1 MDYSDA
7 SDDETPRDSQTT
19 SRKRS
24 SRACDQCRKTKS
36 KCERV
41 ANETCK
47 GCALAGTVCT
57 FLGPSYKRGPP
68 KGYIHAIESRWHQVE
83 SLLGAILQCPDSRVQ
98 SIVSDLRTDE
108 LAREILGRVDA
119 GPYGPSGRLD
129 QPGGATKEDFFASIL
144 RSSGS
149 AQGNDTS
156 RSRRQSRVSR
166 EKVSSIQDRGLTVVP
181 TREWQDNLSNR
192 LASSSASGS
201 RITSF
206 DISGVPLTQR
216 RRLNG
221 SSNNIPTPPDWK
233 DMYTMDGSEPEDV
246 SHREAVEGIGALSLD
261 EHQEVRFHGQTS
273 GLYLLARSNRTDG
286 RKEGGIWNLPMARV
300 WPPIKDPTQLI
311 QEEDLNI
318 ELPPPQVQEH
328 LLQLYFTYIHPMFPL
343 IHKTRFLT
351 EYNARHT
358 GSPVHSPSHGSAKPE
373 AAQKSSPLL
382 LLAMFAISARFSDQD
397 TPLPP
402 KGKMWE
408 AGAKYFDL
416 AKHIL
421 AKVMHRSRPSTC
433 QSLLLLGYREFGIGS
448 MEQGWIYIGMAI
460 RMAIDL
466 GLNCNLGEWK
476 SGNGDQTL
484 FSPEETQT
492 RRQIWWACCVAD
504 RYGSMYMG
512 RPVAIRDDDFDTPL
526 PEDEEEQPWESLTSN
541 GMPGVSYPGM
551 TLASFRAA
559 GRLALILGAVI
570 TQIYPVR
577 PTSFASRQASLS
589 KLESRLD
596 QWYLSLP
603 EALRYDTASRRI
615 VPSPPV
621 LNLHIRYWGTV
632 LLLHRAFIPN
642 WKGIDPTPQNSTLEL
657 KAFDLAQGAA
667 SHLSGIVTTYRDNF
681 TLKRCSPFMTSYL
694 LNAGIMHISTLTLRP
709 SNPQAS
715 LGFQQ
720 CLAALKEMEIIWPSA
735 ARAWELL
742 NGVKLGALN
751 TVPPPSH
758 SLDRHKRHAEDAFGQ
773 DRPPEYSSHALG
785 DERQMGQNV
794 DGVQDVAN
802 KLMAHMLGLDIPGVE
817 PSTSFYTGCDWWAR
831 PNQDSSQP
839 MPPQNWPQAAPA
851 SSSSLFTPLTLPP
864 QRGWQPE
871 TRDPPPQ
878 QLGYNDGY
886 RFDHFGV

>member
-7 SDDETPRDSQTT
+7 SDDDEATRDPQTNT
-19 SRKRS
+19 RKRS

-36 KCERV
+36 KCER
-41 ANETCK
+41 AGNETCK
-47 GCALAGTVCT
+47 GCTLAGTVCT

-83 SLLGAILQCPDSRVQ
+83 SLLGAILQCPDFRVQ

-108 LAREILGRVDA
+108 LAREILERVDA
-119 GPYGPSGRLD
+119 GPYGPSGRLE

-144 RSSGS
+144 RSSAS
-149 AQGNDTS
+149 AQNNDTS

-166 EKVSSIQDRGLTVVP
+166 EKVSSIQNRGLSVVP
-181 TREWQDNLSNR
+181 TKEWQDNLSSR

-201 RITSF
+201 RLPSF

-221 SSNNIPTPPDWK
+221 PSNIPSPPDWN
-233 DMYTMDGSEPEDV
+233 DMYTIETGSEPEDV
-246 SHREAVEGIGALSLD
+246 SHKEAVEGIGALSLD
-261 EHQEVRFHGQTS
+261 EHQETS
-273 GLYLLARSNRTDG
+273 GLYLLARSHRTDK

-300 WPPIKDPTQLI
+300 WPPVKDPPRFI
-311 QEEDLNI
+311 HEEDVDI
-318 ELPPPQVQEH
+318 ELPAPQVQQH
-328 LLQLYFTYIHPMFPL
+328 LLHLYFMYIHPVFPL

-351 EYNARHT
+351 EYNTRYLSPTLSSAHSP
-358 GSPVHSPSHGSAKPE
+358 GSPLKPE
-373 AAQKSSPLL
+373 PAQKLSPLL
-382 LLAMFAISARFSDQD
+382 LLAMFSISARFSDQD
-397 TPLPP
+397 MPLPP
-402 KGKMWE
+402 KGRMWE
-408 AGAKYFDL
+408 AGAQYFERARDV
-416 AKHIL
+416 L
-421 AKVMHRSRPSTC
+421 AKVLHRSRPMTC
-433 QSLLLLGYREFGIGS
+433 QALLLLGYREFGIGS

-466 GLNCNLGEWK
+466 GLNCNLGDWK
-476 SGNGDQTL
+476 SSNSEHTL

-492 RRQIWWACCVAD
+492 RRQIWWACCAAD
-504 RYGSMYMG
+504 RYSAMYMG
-512 RPVAIRDDDFDTPL
+512 RPIAIRDDDFDTPL
-526 PEDEEEQPWESLTSN
+526 PDDEEEQPWESVSPN
-541 GMPGVSYPGM
+541 GVGASYPGV
-551 TLASFRAA
+551 TLATFRAS
-559 GRLALILGAVI
+559 GSLALILGAVI
-570 TQIYPVR
+570 TKIYPVR
-577 PTSFASRQASLS
+577 PTPGASRRASLL

-603 EALRYDTASRRI
+603 EALRYDPASRRI
-615 VPSPPV
+615 VPPPPV
-621 LNLHIRYWGTV
+621 LLLHIRYWGTV

-642 WKGIDPTPQNSTLEL
+642 WKGIDSTPQNSTFEL

-667 SHLSGIVTTYRDNF
+667 SHLSTIVTTYRDNHS
-681 TLKRCSPFMTSYL
+681 LKHCSPFMTSYL

-751 TVPPPSH
+751 AVVPPANAT
-758 SLDRHKRHAEDAFGQ
+758 DRHKRHADDAFGQ
-773 DRPPEYSSHALG
+773 DRLPDYPPHGYNR
-785 DERQMGQNV
+785 DDRQMGQNV
-794 DGVQDVAN
+794 DGVQDMAN

-831 PNQDSSQP
+831 PNQESGP
-839 MPPQNWPQAAPA
+839 PAPPQGWSAAN
-851 SSSSLFTPLTLPP
+851 SNSLFAPLAPGQGP
-864 QRGWQPE
+864 GGWQQD
-871 TRDPPPQ
+871 TRDPPGPR
-878 QLGYNDGY
+878 LGYNDGY
-886 RFDHFGV
+886 QFDHFGV

>member
-1 MDYSDA
+1 MDYSDV
-7 SDDETPRDSQTT
+7 SDDEAPRDSQAS

-47 GCALAGTVCT
+47 GCALAST
-57 FLGPSYKRGPP
+57 GPSYKRGPP

-83 SLLGAILQCPDSRVQ
+83 SLLGAILQCPDTRVQ
-98 SIVSDLRTDE
+98 SILRTDE

-149 AQGNDTS
+149 TPGNDTS

-166 EKVSSIQDRGLTVVP
+166 EKVSSVQ
-181 TREWQDNLSNR
+181 
-192 LASSSASGS
+192 ASSSASGS

-221 SSNNIPTPPDWK
+221 SSNNIPAPPDWK
-233 DMYTMDGSEPEDV
+233 DMYTLEGSEPEDAL
-246 SHREAVEGIGALSLD
+246 HREAVEGLGALSLD

-273 GLYLLARSNRTDG
+273 GLHLLARSNRTDR

-311 QEEDLNI
+311 HEENLDI
-318 ELPPPQVQEH
+318 ELPQPQVQEH
-328 LLQLYFTYIHPMFPL
+328 LLQLYFTYIHPVFPL

-351 EYNARHT
+351 EYNT
-358 GSPVHSPSHGSAKPE
+358 SPIHSPHGPGSTTKPE
-373 AAQKSSPLL
+373 PAQKFSPLL
-382 LLAMFAISARFSDQD
+382 LLAMFSISARFSDQD

-408 AGAKYFDL
+408 AGASYFNL
-416 AKHIL
+416 AKRIL
-421 AKVMHRSRPSTC
+421 GKVMHRSRPSTC
-433 QSLLLLGYREFGIGS
+433 QTLLLLGYREFGIGS

-466 GLNCNLGEWK
+466 GLNCNLGDWK
-476 SGNGDQTL
+476 SGSGEQTL
-484 FSPEETQT
+484 FSAEETQT

-512 RPVAIRDDDFDTPL
+512 RPVAIRDGDFDTPL
-526 PEDEEEQPWESLTSN
+526 PDDEEEQPWESPAPG
-541 GMPGVSYPGM
+541 GMPGVNYPGI
-551 TLASFRAA
+551 TLSTFRAA

-570 TQIYPVR
+570 TKIYPVR
-577 PTSFASRQASLS
+577 LTSVASRQASLS
-589 KLESRLD
+589 TLESRLD
-596 QWYLSLP
+596 QWFLSLP
-603 EALRYDTASRRI
+603 EALRYDTACRRT

-621 LNLHIRYWGTV
+621 LLLHIRYWGTV

-667 SHLSGIVTTYRDNF
+667 SHLSAIITTYRDNF
-681 TLKRCSPFMTSYL
+681 TLKRCSPFMTSYI
-694 LNAGIMHISTLTLRP
+694 LNAGIMHISTRQLCFYFCASIRYSFLLAVTLRP

-720 CLAALKEMEIIWPSA
+720 CLAALKEMETIWPSA

-742 NGVKLGALN
+742 NGVKLGAL
-751 TVPPPSH
+751 TAVPPPPH

-773 DRPPEYSSHALG
+773 DRSDYPSHALR

-794 DGVQDVAN
+794 DGVQDMAN

-831 PNQDSSQP
+831 PNQEGSNQP
-839 MPPQNWPQAAPA
+839 MSPQNWPHAAP
-851 SSSSLFTPLTLPP
+851 SSNSLFTPLSMPGP
-864 QRGWQPE
+864 SQHQRGWQPE
-871 TRDPPPQ
+871 TRDLPPS

-886 RFDHFGV
+886 QFDHFGV